1 MSVQSP
7 HRGRSVDPEE
17 PTLRL
22 HDVGRA
28 NFMFGGACAVALAI
42 ATVVVSSVQ
51 SLPIRDPDG
60 VVVPAYIQIPMI
72 LVVAWLL
79 DVLPRAIGR
88 SRHDWSHFRGN
99 FVGVVR
105 ERWNRRHTV
114 FALSGLATWYVC
126 YATFR
131 NLKSY
136 VPFVND
142 HIWDDRLEKIDHA
155 LWFGHDPANVL
166 HSAFGT
172 SFAAELFSFI
182 YVSWI
187 VLVPASIAIA
197 LIFTRNPAAGSW
209 YVTAISLCWGFGAI
223 GYFALPTLGPAYS
236 NPDDFTDLKHTYTTD
251 LVANLLRDREL
262 VVPGTPP
269 FGAPGGDP
277 HGTQVLQTIAAFPS
291 LHVGIMVT
299 VCLFLT
305 VIVAPRWMRVVAWVY
320 LALTILAT
328 IYFGWHFSLDAA
340 GGFVLGASAV
350 WIAALGTGNHVR
362 GIPRLIV
369 RGTLENDADQSSADA
384 TRPA

>member
-1 MSVQSP
+1 
-7 HRGRSVDPEE
+7 
-17 PTLRL
+17 
-22 HDVGRA
+22 
-28 NFMFGGACAVALAI
+28 MFGGACAVALAV

-72 LVVAWLL
+72 LLVAWLL
-79 DVLPRAIGR
+79 DVMPRTVGR
-88 SRHDWSHFRGN
+88 SRHDWSHFRST
-99 FVGVVR
+99 FVSVVR
-105 ERWNRRHTV
+105 ERWNRRHTA

-142 HIWDDRLEKIDHA
+142 HIWDEQLEKIDHA
-155 LWFGHDPANVL
+155 LWLGHDPGNVL
-166 HSAFGT
+166 HGLFGT
-172 SFAAELFSFI
+172 TWAAEFFSFI

-209 YVTAISLCWGFGAI
+209 YVTAISMCWGFGAI

-236 NPDDFTDLKHTYTTD
+236 FPEDFADLKHTYTTD

-262 VVPGTPP
+262 VVPGVPP
-269 FGAPGGDP
+269 FGAAGGDP
-277 HGTQVLQTIAAFPS
+277 HGTHVLQTIAAFPS

-305 VIVAPRWMRVVAWVY
+305 LIAAPRWMRIVAWVY
-320 LALTILAT
+320 LALTIIAT

-340 GGFVLGASAV
+340 GGFLLGGLAV
-350 WIAALGTGNHVR
+350 WFAALGTGNHVR
-362 GIPRLIV
+362 GRPKLIV
-369 RGTLENDADQSSADA
+369 RGTLENDEPDQSSADA
-384 TRPA
+384 TRTA